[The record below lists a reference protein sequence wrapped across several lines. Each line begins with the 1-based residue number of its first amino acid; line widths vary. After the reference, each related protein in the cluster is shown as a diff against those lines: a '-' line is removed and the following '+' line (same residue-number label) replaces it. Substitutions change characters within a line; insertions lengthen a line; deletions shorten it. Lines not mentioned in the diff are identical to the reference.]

1 MTLLAIMVMVP
12 MMGLTTF
19 GDDAYDYDDVQG
31 LMPKEL
37 GKTRGSHLARHKKR
51 WGRRRGGIG

>member
-37 GKTRGSHLARHKKR
+37 RKTLGETFAET
-51 WGRRRGGIG
+51 

>member
-12 MMGLTTF
+12 MMRLTTF
-19 GDDAYDYDDVQG
+19 GDDAYDSDDDDDNDVVQG

-37 GKTRGSHLARHKKR
+37 GKTLGERFEGT
-51 WGRRRGGIG
+51 

>member
-19 GDDAYDYDDVQG
+19 GDDAYDYADVQG

-37 GKTRGSHLARHKKR
+37 RKTRGEH
-51 WGRRRGGIG
+51 

>member
-51 WGRRRGGIG
+51 WGRR